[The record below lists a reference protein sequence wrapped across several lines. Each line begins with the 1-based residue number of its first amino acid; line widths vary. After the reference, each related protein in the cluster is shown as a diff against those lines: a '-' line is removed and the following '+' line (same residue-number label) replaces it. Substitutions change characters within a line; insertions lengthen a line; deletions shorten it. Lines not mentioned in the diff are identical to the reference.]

1 MGSPL
6 SARAGNL
13 EFHLYA
19 LEPATSN
26 HAAVRATNPPPSVT
40 IAFLVDQDRVA
51 RKWTIAIDRSESL
64 AYALPYA
71 KGILMPAERRVKLFK
86 NGRNQAVR
94 IPREFELP
102 GEDAIMRKEGER
114 LIIEPVPRKS
124 LLELLATF
132 EQIDEDFP
140 EIDDPPPEPFS
151 L

>member
-1 MGSPL
+1 M
-6 SARAGNL
+6 
-13 EFHLYA
+13 
-19 LEPATSN
+19 
-26 HAAVRATNPPPSVT
+26 PS
-40 IAFLVDQDRVA
+40 
-51 RKWTIAIDRSESL
+51 
-64 AYALPYA
+64 
-71 KGILMPAERRVKLFK
+71 ERRVKLFK

-140 EIDDPPPEPFS
+140 EIDDSPPRSVE